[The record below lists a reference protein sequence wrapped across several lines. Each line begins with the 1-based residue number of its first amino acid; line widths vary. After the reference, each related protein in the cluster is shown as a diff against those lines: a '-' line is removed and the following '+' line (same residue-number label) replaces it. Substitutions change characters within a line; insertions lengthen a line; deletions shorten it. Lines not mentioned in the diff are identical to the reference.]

1 MARKRLV
8 RNTLNPLVSGDYQS
22 LTKYINI
29 LPLLEIPPPSLYHR
43 GLRLLKVRPK
53 PVQATSK
60 EHLRELIKEQIQ
72 IYGSKCDLHHID
84 ISKVNDMSGL
94 FSCLSFQGDISRWDV
109 SNVTDMSYMFSR
121 SLFNQDISRWNTK
134 SVTTME
140 SMFSDSYFSQDIS
153 RWNVAN
159 VQNMSSMFS
168 GSSFSSDISSWRVH
182 PEAQTYGMF
191 FNIEKESLKGLNLPN
206 TPSFILKL
214 LNYEDAKQWVDG
226 HKESIYHWQFYLA
239 AFEHDVEV
247 LNDDVKDHLDQYRAL
262 LQGLDLGLLK
272 SADFLHQAW
281 QQRVSPCVEQS
292 IEPFNFMP

>member
-53 PVQATSK
+53 PVQPTSR

-109 SNVTDMSYMFSR
+109 SHVEQMQEMFSQSSFHGDISAWDVSKVYNMRAMFRGSHFNGDISGWNVSNVQDMSN
-121 SLFNQDISRWNTK
+121 LFKDTYYQGDL
-134 SVTTME
+134 
-140 SMFSDSYFSQDIS
+140 
-153 RWNVAN
+153 
-159 VQNMSSMFS
+159 
-168 GSSFSSDISSWRVH
+168 SSWSIS
-182 PEAQTYGMF
+182 PECKIDHAAPKKYGNCPLFLAQAYRDQARLPELEPYYSRAVS
-191 FNIEKESLKGLNLPN
+191 ILDSLG
-206 TPSFILKL
+206 
-214 LNYEDAKQWVDG
+214 V
-226 HKESIYHWQFYLA
+226 
-239 AFEHDVEV
+239 
-247 LNDDVKDHLDQYRAL
+247 
-262 LQGLDLGLLK
+262 QGLHAGYSLYQMIQSMREGKELPAHECGLT
-272 SADFLHQAW
+272 DF
-281 QQRVSPCVEQS
+281 S
-292 IEPFNFMP
+292 

>member
-94 FSCLSFQGDISRWDV
+94 FSCLSFHGDISRWDV
-109 SNVTDMSYMFSR
+109 SHVEQMQEMFSQSSFHGDISAWDVSKVYNMRAMFRGSHFNGDISKWNTGNVMRMGSMFEHSAFEGDISGWNVSNVQDMSN
-121 SLFNQDISRWNTK
+121 LFKDTYYQGDLSSWSISPECKIDHAAPKKYGNCPLFLACAIEDQVTRISRLEPHY
-134 SVTTME
+134 S
-140 SMFSDSYFSQDIS
+140 
-153 RWNVAN
+153 
-159 VQNMSSMFS
+159 
-168 GSSFSSDISSWRVH
+168 
-182 PEAQTYGMF
+182 EAYA
-191 FNIEKESLKGLNLPN
+191 IVESLGMKGLQAGYAMYQMMRGQPYSSI
-206 TPSFILKL
+206 TPAC
-214 LNYEDAKQWVDG
+214 E
-226 HKESIYHWQFYLA
+226 
-239 AFEHDVEV
+239 
-247 LNDDVKDHLDQYRAL
+247 LNDF
-262 LQGLDLGLLK
+262 
-272 SADFLHQAW
+272 S
-281 QQRVSPCVEQS
+281 
-292 IEPFNFMP
+292 